1 MLETPKVLLKNLQD
15 CKIHFIGIGGIG
27 ISGLAKYLKAQGAT
41 ISGSD
46 IAISPSVKYLKALG
60 VEINI
65 PHDPKAIN
73 NQDAIIH
80 SAIIK
85 EDNTEIQRAKELEIP
100 ILSRKDALYS
110 ILKDKRVFS
119 VCGAHGK
126 SSITAML
133 SAIFPF
139 FGAIIGAHSK
149 EFDSNVRE
157 SANDSLVFEADESD
171 SSFLFSNPYAAIVPN
186 TEPEHLE
193 HYGHDLER
201 FFFAYEYF
209 LDHAQKRVIYK
220 EDPFLKNYSKDAIVL
235 EKKDIRNIQYILKDG
250 EPYTSFEL
258 KDLGAFLVW
267 GLGEHNATNASLAIL
282 SALDELDLEEIRN
295 NLLNFKGIKK
305 RFDIL
310 QKNALILI
318 DDYAHHPTE
327 ISATLKST
335 RIYANLLN
343 TQEKIVVIWQ
353 AHKYSRLMD
362 NLEEFKKCFLEHCDR
377 LIILPVYSASEVKR
391 DIDLK
396 AHFKH
401 YNPTFIDR
409 VRKKGDFLELL
420 VNDDVVETI
429 KKGFVIGFGAGDI
442 TYQLR
447 GEM

>member
-27 ISGLAKYLKAQGAT
+27 ISGLAKYLKAQGAK

-73 NQDAIIH
+73 HQDVIIH

-133 SAIFPF
+133 SAICPF

-171 SSFLFSNPYAAIVPN
+171 SSFLFSNPFCAIVPN

-193 HYGHDLER
+193 HYDHDLER
-201 FFFAYEYF
+201 FFFAYKYF

-220 EDPFLKNYSKDAIVL
+220 EDPFLKNYSKDAITL

-282 SALDELDLEEIRN
+282 SALDEL
-295 NLLNFKGIKK
+295 
-305 RFDIL
+305 
-310 QKNALILI
+310 
-318 DDYAHHPTE
+318 
-327 ISATLKST
+327 
-335 RIYANLLN
+335 
-343 TQEKIVVIWQ
+343 
-353 AHKYSRLMD
+353 
-362 NLEEFKKCFLEHCDR
+362 
-377 LIILPVYSASEVKR
+377 
-391 DIDLK
+391 
-396 AHFKH
+396 
-401 YNPTFIDR
+401 
-409 VRKKGDFLELL
+409 
-420 VNDDVVETI
+420 
-429 KKGFVIGFGAGDI
+429 
-442 TYQLR
+442 
-447 GEM
+447 